1 MILDV
6 LIFVLGALVA
16 GLLALAALPALWRRA
31 LRLSE
36 ARLSRLVPLSAGEIA
51 AEHDHLRA
59 AHAVELRRTEQR
71 MERAEAERSAL
82 RIEAARREQRIQDL
96 QDEGARARSAIADL
110 EGETAALRREVDGLW
125 AENGAEAVAL
135 HGLSDLA
142 EVRLRDIAVLQAER
156 DRLTEDVDRSRSSVA
171 GLETRLLGVDTSNED
186 LRRELAQVRRDAS
199 AAADSMAAE
208 REAAAAVAPRVDFAR
223 LLEARDHEVE
233 GLRTELAFMAE
244 QAASAERR
252 ATEATKAYAAQT
264 AERDAAGVA
273 APPTAGDDDARL
285 RAAVAALAD
294 DVLRL
299 GPSARAAP

>member
-36 ARLSRLVPLSAGEIA
+36 TRLSRLVPLSAGEIA

-82 RIEAARREQRIQDL
+82 RIEAARREHHIL
-96 QDEGARARSAIADL
+96 ELHDEDARARSAIADL
-110 EGETAALRREVDGLW
+110 EGDAAALRREVDGLW
-125 AENGAEAVAL
+125 AENGAEAIAL
-135 HGLSDLA
+135 HGLVELA
-142 EVRLRDIAVLQAER
+142 DVRLRDIAVLQAER
-156 DRLTEDVDRSRSSVA
+156 DRLGQDVDRSRSSVA
-171 GLETRLLGVDTSNED
+171 GLETRLLGAETRNED
-186 LRRELAQVRRDAS
+186 LRRELAQVRRDA
-199 AAADSMAAE
+199 AAAAETDAVE
-208 REAAAAVAPRVDFAR
+208 REAAAAAAPRVDFGR
-223 LLEARDHEVE
+223 LLDARDHEVE

-252 ATEATKAYAAQT
+252 ATEATKAYTALT
-264 AERDAAGVA
+264 AERETAAGAA
-273 APPTAGDDDARL
+273 APPSAGGDASRL
-285 RAAVAALAD
+285 RAAIAALAD

-299 GPSARAAP
+299 GGSA